1 MGAAVYAPT
10 LREPDKVCQ
19 MVKASTAVEVMDR
32 GVRARTANRAAGAQ
46 ASRMTWDGGWEVRKL
61 EGLRDWLLSESP
73 HSLFQSVKG
82 QRW

>member
-1 MGAAVYAPT
+1 MGECAVDTEQVGGKEVGAAVHAPT

-46 ASRMTWDGGWEVRKL
+46 ASRMTWARGWEVGRL
-61 EGLRDWLLSESP
+61 G
-73 HSLFQSVKG
+73 G
-82 QRW
+82 